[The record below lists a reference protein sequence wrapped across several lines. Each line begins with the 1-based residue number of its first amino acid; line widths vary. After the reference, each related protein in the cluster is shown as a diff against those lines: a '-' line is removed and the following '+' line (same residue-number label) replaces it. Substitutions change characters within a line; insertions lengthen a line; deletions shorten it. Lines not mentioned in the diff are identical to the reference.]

1 MENKI
6 FIPSEVKVFV
16 NLDRIGSLTM
26 DDYDFSIE
34 CYTDMSP
41 RVVSFD
47 KKDALRMDEDTYFV
61 VLNTG
66 LLAPGMLKVRVT
78 ANIPDSEIN
87 RARKEVIVF
96 DTGKRLYKA

>member
-1 MENKI
+1 
-6 FIPSEVKVFV
+6 
-16 NLDRIGSLTM
+16 M

-41 RVVSFD
+41 RVVTFGKS
-47 KKDALRMDEDTYFV
+47 DALRMDEDTYFV
-61 VLNTG
+61 VLDTS

-87 RARKEVIVF
+87 RTRKGVIVF
-96 DTGKRLYKA
+96 DTGERLYKA

>member
-1 MENKI
+1 MDNKI

-16 NLDRIGSLTM
+16 NLERIGSLTM

-41 RVVSFD
+41 RVVSCA
-47 KKDALRMDEDTYFV
+47 KGDALRMDEDTYFV
-61 VLNTG
+61 VLDTG
-66 LLAPGMLKVRVT
+66 LLAPGMLKLRVT
-78 ANIPDSEIN
+78 ANIPDSEID

>member
-1 MENKI
+1 MDDKI

-41 RVVSFD
+41 RVVTFGKS
-47 KKDALRMDEDTYFV
+47 DALRMDEDTYFV

-87 RARKEVIVF
+87 RSRKEVIVF